1 MVQSLAETDVSAH
14 TALVAQVEKDLT
26 ANFDKEF
33 SEEREKI
40 KALDNLAE
48 EVKLELDRVQT
59 KIGGT

>member
-26 ANFDKEF
+26 ANFEKEL
-33 SEEREKI
+33 SKEREKI

-48 EVKLELDRVQT
+48 EVKL
-59 KIGGT
+59 GGT